1 MTGEIYPHAFSKDDA
16 HSYGTGR
23 LSINLKNLAE
33 NYRIMK
39 KQAQKSEV
47 AAVVKANAYGLGI
60 EEVVK
65 TFHQQ
70 GCTSFFV
77 ATFDEALTIRQLVP
91 EAQVY
96 ALNGVWT
103 GVPSEYVHHQITP
116 VLNSLHDLEIW
127 QLECRRA
134 GKLLPAIIHTDTGMN
149 RLGLSVEDV
158 GWLAEHR
165 DEALDGIDVR
175 YLMSHFSSA
184 DELTSPENQFQYECF
199 QEIRSLFPD
208 IPATLANSSGVFR
221 SPDYHFDLV
230 RTGIGLYG
238 SNPTPETDNPMKPVV
253 SLEVPILQV
262 HHVKEGESIGY
273 NSTYYVAEDEVIATV
288 CLGYADG
295 MLRSLS
301 NQGCLYWN
309 GIPCPIRGRVS
320 MDLMTVSLSRIEG
333 KLPQAGDMLEVLGV
347 HQDIDALAASADTI
361 SYEMLTSL
369 GKRYRRTYL

>member
-1 MTGEIYPHAFSKDDA
+1 MTGEIYPHHFSKEDA

-23 LSINLKNLAE
+23 LSINLKNLVE
-33 NYRIMK
+33 NYRIMQ

-60 EEVVK
+60 AEVVNALHK
-65 TFHQQ
+65 D

-77 ATFDEALTIRQLVP
+77 ATFDEALAVRELVP
-91 EAQVY
+91 DAQVF

-103 GVPSEYVHHQITP
+103 GVPSEYVHHNITP
-116 VLNSLHDLEIW
+116 VLNSLPDLEIW
-127 QLECRRA
+127 QLEYRRA
-134 GKLLPAIIHTDTGMN
+134 GKSLPAIIHTDTGMN

-165 DEALDGIDVR
+165 GEALEGIDVR
-175 YLMSHFSSA
+175 YIMSHLSSA
-184 DELTSPENQFQYECF
+184 DELTSPETGFQYECF
-199 QEIRSLFPD
+199 QEIRGLFPD
-208 IPATLANSSGVFR
+208 IPATLANSSGIFR

-230 RTGIGLYG
+230 RPGIGLYG

-253 SLEVPILQV
+253 NLEVPVLQV

-273 NSTYYVAEDEVIATV
+273 NTTYYVAEDEVVATV

-309 GIPCPIRGRVS
+309 GYPCPIRGRVS
-320 MDLMTVSLSRIEG
+320 MDLITVSLSRIEG
-333 KLPQAGDMLEVLGV
+333 ELPKAGDMMEVLGAY
-347 HQDIDALAASADTI
+347 QDIDALAASADTI
-361 SYEMLTSL
+361 SYEILTSL
-369 GKRYRRTYL
+369 GRRYRRTYI